1 MDTVLCVFLIVAFP
15 FSPLPFLSS
24 CASYRSPSTPT
35 HKHTPAQLVKMLKTL
50 NTASFTPCSTNL
62 ENSMPKTKRSA
73 ANWLSFSIVIGLT
86 LLREHERGPP
96 NTWQNYDLNPVKHET
111 RALFNLSLN
120 PRRKNNAIRVCTPK
134 GRMGRL
140 TPLIFDA
147 KRMPQSIFVICVWT
161 LLVCTIQKYTI
172 QKQYTR
178 YTYTRGYIFY
188 YIYLLN
194 NPESAPRAVHSYFL
208 LFHNFLFSWVV

>member
-1 MDTVLCVFLIVAFP
+1 MDTVLYVFLIVAFP

-161 LLVCTIQKYTI
+161 LLVCTIQKYTKI
-172 QKQYTR
+172 HNTKT
-178 YTYTRGYIFY
+178 
-188 YIYLLN
+188 
-194 NPESAPRAVHSYFL
+194 VHEVHVYKGVYFL
-208 LFHNFLFSWVV
+208 LYLFAQQPRICSKGRALLFSSVS